1 MVRSP
6 AGPVKGGGQTKT
18 MSIFPTLKGAAPK
31 IIAHRGA
38 SGTLPEHTLEAYAL
52 AIELGAD
59 YIEPD
64 LVFTKDGHL
73 IARHDGYL
81 STSTNVSQIPR
92 YQGRRRFSK
101 AFQRDDWFTEDFTL
115 KEIKTLKSRQT
126 FPGRSNEYD
135 DKFLIPTFEEI
146 LALAL
151 KKSKGRDTPV
161 GVYPETKKPGHY
173 KKLGHDF
180 VPPLLGALKDAG
192 LDQASDR
199 IVIQS
204 FDFRILIRLS
214 NITPLPLVFLL
225 EENFRAKFLLPL
237 FTRFVAGIGPAKEL
251 LVREGKS
258 TGFLEAAHRAGLEV
272 HPYTFRRDQVG
283 TGFADFEAELEFYYR
298 LGVDALFT
306 DFTDIA
312 VTVREKLS

>member
-6 AGPVKGGGQTKT
+6 AMPVKGGGQTKT
-18 MSIFPTLKGAAPK
+18 MSNFPTLKGAAPK

-52 AIELGAD
+52 AIDLGAD

-64 LVFTKDGHL
+64 LVFTRDGHL

-81 STSTNVSQIPR
+81 STSTNVSHIPR
-92 YQGRRRFSK
+92 YQSRRRFSK
-101 AFQRDDWFTEDFTL
+101 AFQRNDWFTEDFTL
-115 KEIKTLKSRQT
+115 KEIKTLKARQA
-126 FPGRSNEYD
+126 FPGRSAEYD

-146 LALAL
+146 LAL
-151 KKSKGRDTPV
+151 KKLKGRDTPV

-180 VPPLLGALKDAG
+180 VPKLLGALKDAG
-192 LDQASDR
+192 LDQDRER

-204 FDFRILIRLS
+204 FDFRILIRLAS
-214 NITPLPLVFLL
+214 LTPLPLVFLL

-237 FTRFVAGIGPAKEL
+237 FARFVAGIGPAKEL
-251 LVREGKS
+251 LVLEGKS

-283 TGFADFEAELEFYYR
+283 TGFADLEAELEFYYR

-312 VTVREKLS
+312 VTVRDNLS